1 LAGYGN
7 AAAAIRNGLSIMG
20 LGLLY
25 ASFPFA
31 AGALGLAAE
40 SGVIAGT
47 LAAIY
52 PSFRS
57 SEVFRGRDEWAAAL
71 VLLWLTVLVY
81 KMHNRAQARFVDTVV
96 FGLGWGL
103 LLHIQP
109 STVTVLPVHGL
120 IFLIYSSRTA
130 MKQRLSKGMVA
141 ASIVVLVLLPWT
153 IRNYFVLGAWMF
165 VRDNFGLELSV
176 SHGDGAQPS
185 QDANQSTGWYCTVH
199 PICSAASANE
209 LRRVGEVSFNRQR
222 LNEALKWISGHPE
235 RVIMLTLAR
244 ISEFWADLPSNSS
257 TFAVRLFCSLLGWLG
272 LIRMWKTK
280 HRLQA
285 CLFGSVLVFYPLLYY
300 AVHYSNRYVIPVC
313 FAIFLP
319 AGFALQEIY
328 CALRIWSENLR
339 RTYRVSK
346 S

>member
-1 LAGYGN
+1 V
-7 AAAAIRNGLSIMG
+7 
-20 LGLLY
+20 
-25 ASFPFA
+25 A

-40 SGVIAGT
+40 SGGIAGA

-81 KMHNRAQARFVDTVV
+81 RICTCAEARFENSAV

-120 IFLIYSSRTA
+120 IFLYCASGIS
-130 MKQRLSKGMVA
+130 MKQRLSQAMIA
-141 ASIVVLVLLPWT
+141 ASIVVLVLVPWT
-153 IRNYFVLGAWMF
+153 IRDYFALGAWML

-176 SHGDGAQPS
+176 SQGDGALPS
-185 QDANQSTGWYCTVH
+185 QEANINNGWYCTVH
-199 PICSAASANE
+199 PMCSAASVNE
-209 LRRVGEVSFNRQR
+209 LRRVGEVNFNRQR
-222 LNEALKWISGHPE
+222 LREALKWISGHSE
-235 RVIMLTLAR
+235 RVILLTVAR
-244 ISEFWADLPSNSS
+244 FCAFWADLPSNPS
-257 TFAVRLFCSLLGWLG
+257 TFAVRLFWSLLGGLG
-272 LIRMWKTK
+272 LIKMSKTK
-280 HRLQA
+280 YRLQA
-285 CLFGSVLVFYPLLYY
+285 WLLGSVLVFYPLVYY
-300 AVHYSNRYVIPVC
+300 ALQYSNRYVITVC

-319 AGFALQEIY
+319 AGFVLQEIY
-328 CALRIWSENLR
+328 FGLR
-339 RTYRVSK
+339 RTHLFSK